1 MRVLVAGGGVGG
13 LELILALRELAG
25 DRVDM
30 TLLEPQTDFVYRP
43 LSVREPFG
51 GGAAERHPLDRIA
64 GELDFEIRYDL
75 LDHVDP
81 SARLAVTGGGQ
92 QVEYDALVVTLGAA
106 RVPAWPRVL
115 TFRDET
121 DAEAVHGLVQD
132 VEAGYTR
139 RIAFVV
145 PPGITW
151 TLPLYELALMTA
163 QRIWESSLETSLT
176 LITPEP
182 APLAVFGDRASRAVG
197 ELLAAAKVSVETS
210 AYADVPRGGEVVL
223 RPDERR
229 MTFERIVALPLLRG
243 RQVDGLP
250 SDEHGF
256 IHVDEQCAVIGA
268 DDVWAAGDGTHF
280 PIKQGGIATQ
290 QADAIATVLAARA
303 GADVDPQPFEPILR
317 GKLLTGDK
325 DRFLRADPRGGH
337 GETSEASAVPL
348 WWPPGKIAG
357 KYLAP
362 YLAGSTGAP
371 ADADGVEVEVPLND
385 AEVRRLLT
393 LVPDEHGFRAE
404 RLG

>member
-1 MRVLVAGGGVGG
+1 MLFRSGGDAGRHS
-13 LELILALRELAG
+13 LDRMARELDVELRHDLL
-25 DRVDM
+25 DRVD
-30 TLLEPQTDFVYRP
+30 
-43 LSVREPFG
+43 
-51 GGAAERHPLDRIA
+51 AA
-64 GELDFEIRYDL
+64 
-75 LDHVDP
+75 DH
-81 SARLAVTGGGQ
+81 RAVTGGGQ
-92 QVEYDALVVTLGAA
+92 QVEYDTLVVTLGAA
-106 RVPAWPRVL
+106 RQPAWPRVL
-115 TFRDET
+115 TFRDES
-121 DAEAVHGLVQD
+121 DSEAVHGLVQD

-163 QRIWESSLETSLT
+163 QRIWESSLEASLT

-182 APLAVFGDRASRAVG
+182 GPLAVFGDRASRAVG
-197 ELLAAAKVSVETS
+197 DLLAAAKVSVETS

-223 RPDERR
+223 RPDERH

-243 RQVDGLP
+243 RPVDGLP

-256 IHVDEQCAVIGA
+256 IHVDEHCAVIGA

-303 GADVDPQPFEPILR
+303 GAEVDPQPFEPILR

>member
-13 LELILALRELAG
+13 LELILALRDLAG
-25 DRVDM
+25 DRVDI
-30 TLLEPQTDFVYRP
+30 TLLEPQRDFVYRP
-43 LSVREPFG
+43 LSVREPFAG
-51 GGAAERHPLDRIA
+51 REAERHSLDRIA
-64 GELDFEIRYDL
+64 SDMNVELRHDL

-243 RQVDGLP
+243 RALDGLP

-256 IHVDEQCAVIGA
+256 MNVDEHCAVIGV

-280 PIKQGGIATQ
+280 PVKQGGIATQ
-290 QADAIATVLAARA
+290 QADTIATVLAARA
-303 GADVDPQPFEPILR
+303 GADVEPHPFEPILR

-325 DRFLRADPRGGH
+325 DRFLRADPRGGR
-337 GETSEASAVPL
+337 GETSEASVAPL

-362 YLAGSTGAP
+362 YLAGSAAAP
-371 ADADGVEVEVPLND
+371 AEADGVDVEVPLD
-385 AEVRRLLT
+385 AADVRRRLA
-393 LVPDEHGFRAE
+393 LVPDEGGLRTE
-404 RLG
+404 RLR